1 MLLNLGM
8 IGRIGHPHQCA
19 KAQSVFGHVNA
30 PVRPPTKRVD
40 VNDRCGPHHI
50 EFHEIDEGCSTGKV
64 TGRRGRAA
72 GRRTG
77 RSHMDRSVGRR
88 CTFVGEGAHGYS
100 VLAVFIAVFACLT
113 AATMLG

>member
-8 IGRIGHPHQCA
+8 IGRVGHPHQRA
-19 KAQSVFGHVNA
+19 KPQPVFGHVNA
-30 PVRPPTKRVD
+30 AVRPPDKRVD
-40 VNDRCGPHHI
+40 VDDRCGPHDI
-50 EFHEIDEGCSTGKV
+50 EFHQIDERRSAGKV
-64 TGRRGRAA
+64 TRRRGRAA